1 MNYRLLVA
9 DGHWLIRCGLRS
21 TLQRVDGHEFVG
33 EAADLD
39 SVVSLAL
46 ELSPDLTLLD
56 AGLPGGG
63 GIEAARQIR
72 ARQND
77 QKLLLL
83 SDIDSPASARDALRA
98 GCDGCVRKDRS
109 EHELLEAV
117 RCVRAG
123 GVYLDADMTRAMVM
137 SEPLAA
143 PPPSG
148 PLDRLSQ
155 RELSVFRLIAE
166 GRSNRGAGEF
176 LDLSPKTVEKYRA
189 ALMLKLKLRSAID
202 LRLLAIDL
210 GVVQRP
216 EPAHQAQQAHQAL
229 ELPKYPL

>member
-1 MNYRLLVA
+1 MNYRVLVA

-39 SVVSLAL
+39 SVVALAL
-46 ELSPDLTLLD
+46 ELSPDLSLLD

-72 ARQND
+72 ARQPD

-83 SDIDSPASARDALRA
+83 SDIDSSASARDALRA

-137 SEPLAA
+137 SDPRPAS
-143 PPPSG
+143 PPPLG

-155 RELSVFRLIAE
+155 RELAVFRLIAE
-166 GRSNRGAGEF
+166 GRSNRGAGEY

-216 EPAHQAQQAHQAL
+216 EPAHQAHQAL
-229 ELPKYPL
+229 ELPKLPL